1 MNPTVLIKQLKYNAI
16 IMGLCI
22 VQVKIGYQNKY
33 WDIDWGLG
41 AEPPTSWRLSAI
53 DTL

>member
-16 IMGLCI
+16 IMGLYI
-22 VQVKIGYQNKY
+22 VKIGYQNKY
-33 WDIDWGLG
+33 WDIDGGLG

-53 DTL
+53 DMGE